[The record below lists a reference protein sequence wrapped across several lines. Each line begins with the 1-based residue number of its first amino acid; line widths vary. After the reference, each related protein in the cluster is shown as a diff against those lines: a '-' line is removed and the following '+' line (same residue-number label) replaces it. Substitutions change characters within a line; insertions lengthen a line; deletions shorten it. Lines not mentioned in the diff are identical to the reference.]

1 MSRRTILLTGATGRI
16 GRVLTRHFLETG
28 DCVIATSRSQESAAA
43 LENEFA
49 EHSEKGTLR
58 LEIVDLDKP
67 EACAEL
73 ARAVAATGPSALI
86 NNARNLVN
94 LSVGSDGNVRRPEFE
109 GELRL
114 GVIIPYEL
122 TTALLNAGAPLRAV
136 VNIGSIYGV
145 TAFNTALYD
154 DPEQQAPLQYGVTK
168 AALLHLTK
176 ELAVRL
182 APRNVRVNAVSFGGV
197 EGRASQDF
205 RERYKT
211 LCPQGRML
219 DDDDI
224 AGPVEFLISSR
235 ARAVTGHNLIADG
248 GWTLW

>member
-1 MSRRTILLTGATGRI
+1 MSQRTILLTGATGRI
-16 GRVLTRHFLETG
+16 GRVLTRHFLKAG
-28 DCVIATSRSQESAAA
+28 DRVVATSRSRESAAV
-43 LENEFA
+43 LEAEFA
-49 EHSEKGTLR
+49 EHSEKGSLR
-58 LEIVDLDKP
+58 LKIVDLDEP
-67 EACAEL
+67 EACAAL
-73 ARAVAATGPSALI
+73 AGAVAAMGPAALI

-94 LSVGSDGNVRRPEFE
+94 LAVGSDGNVGRAEFE

-114 GVIIPYEL
+114 GVIVPYEL
-122 TTALLNAGAPLRAV
+122 TVALLDAGAPLGAV

-154 DPEQQAPLQYGVTK
+154 DPGRQAPLQYGVAK

-182 APRNVRVNAVSFGGV
+182 APRNVRVNAVSYGGV
-197 EGRASQDF
+197 EGRAPQEF
-205 RERYKT
+205 RARYGR

-224 AGPVEFLISSR
+224 AGPVEFLISSG